1 MTHLNELY
9 LILNKYLK
17 WNKSHLKCF
26 ALIMLVIILKQT
38 CNLSSASKALP
49 IKCLPQSF
57 YRRMQ
62 RFFAGQYFDYRQ
74 ISQLI
79 FNMFSFDQ
87 VQLTLDRT
95 NWKWGKRNINILM
108 LAIVYRGIAIPILWT
123 LLNKRGNSDTKER
136 IALIQRFIAIFGKD
150 RIVNVFADREFIG
163 EQWFTWL
170 IEQDINFCIRVKKN
184 FIVTNHLGKNHKISD
199 LFRHLKVGQIECRK
213 RRILVGRVKL
223 YISALQLENGELL
236 LVVSPQFNAN
246 AIQDYALRWEIETL
260 FSCLKGRGFNL
271 ENTRLTDPR
280 RVKKLIAVFAISFCW
295 CYLTGE
301 WQHDQKKAIKIK
313 KHGRLSMSLF
323 RYGLDYVQMAIQRLI
338 GFGKKEEFKEILAIL
353 RRQNPD
359 RIRVL

>member
-1 MTHLNELY
+1 MKLYISALQLENGELLLVVSPQFNANAIQDYALRWEIETLFSCLKGRGFNLENTRLTDPRRVKKLIAVLAISFCWCY
-9 LILNKYLK
+9 LTGEWQHDQKKAIKIKKHGRLSMSLFRYGLDYVQMAIQRLIGFGKKEEFKEILAILRRQNLK

-170 IEQDINFCIRVKKN
+170 IEQDINFCIRVKK
-184 FIVTNHLGKNHKISD
+184 TSL
-199 LFRHLKVGQIECRK
+199 
-213 RRILVGRVKL
+213 
-223 YISALQLENGELL
+223 
-236 LVVSPQFNAN
+236 SP
-246 AIQDYALRWEIETL
+246 II
-260 FSCLKGRGFNL
+260 
-271 ENTRLTDPR
+271 
-280 RVKKLIAVFAISFCW
+280 
-295 CYLTGE
+295 
-301 WQHDQKKAIKIK
+301 
-313 KHGRLSMSLF
+313 
-323 RYGLDYVQMAIQRLI
+323 
-338 GFGKKEEFKEILAIL
+338 
-353 RRQNPD
+353 
-359 RIRVL
+359 